1 MQCFPFTNLM
11 KQLKQQINESFF
23 NPILHFLPLII
34 FMVVDDFWGLGAAW
48 GTSLILSLL
57 LFVYIYFGYR
67 KITQWFLF
75 STLIYT
81 SVALVSTLIPNDLI
95 PLHFRSIETEYV
107 VLVVFVLSLIFRP
120 QIELFIFKQNKKMLP
135 MLNNL
140 NELFRMIWIL
150 GGLIFLYVHLYLFL
164 SYFDVSTNENTFT
177 FIRTG
182 YLSVLFFILF
192 FEMIRVTLVRVRL
205 LREEWWPIVNEQGKM
220 IGSIHHQASL
230 ADEKKYTHPV
240 VRLMLIDNNRIYL
253 NKRKT
258 DEVLFPG
265 MWDTAICSHV
275 KVNEK
280 VEDCIERVAAEKL
293 NIKQLKPLFL
303 SNYTHETEYESQYVF
318 LFVACRYSD
327 LSVNSSCIESAKW
340 WTLQQIEDN
349 LDSNIF
355 TDSFKS
361 ELEILKRSGL
371 LETNYCD
378 CNCKLR
384 EMVLEK

>member
-1 MQCFPFTNLM
+1 M
-11 KQLKQQINESFF
+11 KRLKQQINESFF
-23 NPILHFLPLII
+23 NPVLHFLPLIV

-48 GTSLILSLL
+48 AVSLTVCLL

-75 STLIYT
+75 STLIYGLA
-81 SVALVSTLIPNDLI
+81 ALFSTLIPNALI
-95 PLHFRSIETEYV
+95 PLHFKSIESEYV
-107 VLVVFVLSLIFRP
+107 VLLVFVLSLIFRP
-120 QIELFIFKQNKKMLP
+120 QIEFFIFKQNKKMLP

-150 GGLIFLYVHLYLFL
+150 GGLIFLYVHLYIYL
-164 SYFDVSTNENTFT
+164 SYFNISTNPDVFN
-177 FIRTG
+177 FIRTS
-182 YLSVLFFILF
+182 YLLILFFILF

-205 LREEWWPIVNEQGKM
+205 LREEWWPIVNGQGKM

-230 ADEKKYTHPV
+230 ADEQKYMHPV

-258 DEVLFPG
+258 NETLFPG
-265 MWDTAICSHV
+265 MWDTAVCSHV

-280 VEDCIERVAAEKL
+280 VEDCIERVAAEQL
-293 NIKQLKPLFL
+293 DIKQFKPLFL
-303 SNYTHETEYESQYVF
+303 SNYTHETEFESQYIF
-318 LFVACRYSD
+318 LFVACRYSE

-355 TDSFKS
+355 TDNFKS
-361 ELEILKRSGL
+361 ELNILKRSGL

-378 CNCKLR
+378 CDCKLKDV
-384 EMVLEK
+384 VLEK